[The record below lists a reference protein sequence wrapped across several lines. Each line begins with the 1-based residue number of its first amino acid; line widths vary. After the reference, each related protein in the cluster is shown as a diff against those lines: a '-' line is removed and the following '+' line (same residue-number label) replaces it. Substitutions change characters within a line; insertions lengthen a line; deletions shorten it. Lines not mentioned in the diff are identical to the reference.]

1 MREHLVL
8 SRRAFVEI
16 VIWRVPRPARSST
29 HPYKYR
35 LAYIA
40 NQHCVLRF
48 DNEAGKGDH
57 KHVGERQVSYRF
69 TDVDS
74 LQSDFGRSE
83 EAQERKVSTVT
94 IGVSSLGDAQRRTAA
109 AFLGKKQGARLSE

>member
-1 MREHLVL
+1 VKAELLMRERLVL

-16 VIWRVPRPARSST
+16 VIWRVPEPARSST

-40 NQHCVLRF
+40 NQRCVLRF

-57 KHVGERQVSYRF
+57 KHSASTRYPTGSPMWIRCSRI
-69 TDVDS
+69 
-74 LQSDFGRSE
+74 FGR
-83 EAQERKVSTVT
+83 K
-94 IGVSSLGDAQRRTAA
+94 
-109 AFLGKKQGARLSE
+109 